1 MGFSPYIRIA
11 QLKKSNNI
19 KEAQIKILKEQ
30 LKDAVRELK
39 QLEELKKE
47 VAWFRSRNE

>member
-1 MGFSPYIRIA
+1 MVSPFITIA

-30 LKDAVRELK
+30 LKDAVKELR
-39 QLEELKKE
+39 QMEELKKE
-47 VAWFRSRNE
+47 VAWLRTKNE